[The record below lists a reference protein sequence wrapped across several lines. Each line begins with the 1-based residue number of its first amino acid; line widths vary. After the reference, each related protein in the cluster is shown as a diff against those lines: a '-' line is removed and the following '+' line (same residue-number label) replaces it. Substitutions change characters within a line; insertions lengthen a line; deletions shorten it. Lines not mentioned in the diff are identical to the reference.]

1 MGRFSTYVL
10 LVAMLFAV
18 AAPAGSAGFN
28 PLVTTAWLSAN
39 MNAPGLVVL
48 DIREKEEYAAGHLPG
63 ALNLPYSGIAV
74 RRELLANELPEMTA
88 FEKALQ
94 QLGVNEDSTVVV
106 YSSKLGKA
114 DNYKG
119 VYDSFRTLFTLKYA
133 GLKMAGVLDGG
144 LDKWLLEK
152 KPVTTDLAQV
162 SAGTF
167 KVMQDERILATR
179 DEVLDAVGNDIA
191 IVDLRG
197 TSSYFAKHIKG
208 AVSIP
213 SASFFNDDGTLKSMQ
228 EIRLYVAPRIG
239 TNLNKPVI
247 VHCTSGWQSPVGA
260 FVLKEMLGYKEVST
274 FDGSSQ
280 EFVLMPTLP
289 LEP

>member
-1 MGRFSTYVL
+1 ML

-18 AAPAGSAGFN
+18 VAPAVSAGFN
-28 PLVTTAWLSAN
+28 PLVTTTWLSAN

-48 DIREKEEYAAGHLPG
+48 DIREKDEYSAGHIPG
-63 ALNLPYSGIAV
+63 ALNLPYSTVAV
-74 RRELLANELPEMTA
+74 RRELLATELPEMAT

-94 QLGVNEDSTVVV
+94 QLGVNEGSTVIV
-106 YSSKLGKA
+106 YASKLGKA

-119 VYDSFRTLFTLKYA
+119 VYDAFRTLFTLKYA
-133 GLKMAGVLDGG
+133 GLRNAGVLDGG

-152 KPVTTDLAQV
+152 KPVNADIVQAAV
-162 SAGTF
+162 GSF
-167 KVMQDERILATR
+167 KAVPDERVLATR
-179 DEVLDAVGNDIA
+179 DEVLGSVGKEVT

-197 TSSYFAKHIKG
+197 TSSYFARHIKG

-213 SASFFNDDGTLKSMQ
+213 AASFFNEDGTLRSMQ

-239 TNLNKPVI
+239 TDLDKPVI

-260 FVLKEMLGYKEVST
+260 FVLKEMLGYKDVAT